1 MRKNKKF
8 IDPRYFMDEKI
19 ELTEARLPAWE
30 RPGYVP
36 EPGLG
41 PDDPYDEKSQK
52 TNMNRNLRGF
62 AEWVL
67 EVDGHIENLSG
78 EHVAADEMSSDINLY
93 DLWLGGLS
101 PDQAAADLMGG
112 A

>member
-1 MRKNKKF
+1 M
-8 IDPRYFMDEKI
+8 KI
-19 ELTEARLPAWE
+19 TKLQLKQIIKEELEEARLPAWE

-41 PDDPYDEKSQK
+41 PDDEKGEK
-52 TNMNRNLRGF
+52 TNMNRSLREF

-93 DLWLGGLS
+93 DMWLSGMS
-101 PDQAAADLMGG
+101 PDQAAQDLMRG

>member
-1 MRKNKKF
+1 MKVTKSQLKQ
-8 IDPRYFMDEKI
+8 IIKE
-19 ELTEARLPAWE
+19 ELEEAQLPAWE

-41 PDDPYDEKSQK
+41 PHDEKSEK
-52 TNMNRNLRGF
+52 TNMNRSLREF

-93 DLWLGGLS
+93 DMWLSGMS
-101 PDQAAADLMGG
+101 PDQAAQDLMRG

>member
-1 MRKNKKF
+1 MIRKNKKR
-8 IDPRYFMDEKI
+8 IDPRYFMDEKT

-36 EPGLG
+36 KPGLG
-41 PDDPYDEKSQK
+41 PHDEKSEK
-52 TNMNRNLRGF
+52 TNMNRSLREF

-67 EVDGHIENLSG
+67 EVDGHIESLSG

-93 DLWLGGLS
+93 DMWLSGMS
-101 PDQAAADLMGG
+101 PDQVAQDLMGG